1 MSRGSIDQPLAKLGR
16 AAYHYRVVKFDVFG
30 GHDRQAWPVTLE
42 RHRDGLEYR
51 LRAPKI
57 EPLPTDLPLI
67 FGDAYFN
74 LRAALDY
81 LVFQL
86 HLRHYRG
93 NLPAKIV
100 KSSAFPIYNQ
110 QPLAK
115 GGALLD
121 TCNWKEIG
129 TLGKHERTALEWLQP
144 DKGRGSGLT
153 KQIREALSDL
163 SSLNNIDKHQEL
175 HVTQRIVQAVPIPD
189 FPPEFGFQQHPAFGI
204 PLESGAYVDTWT
216 FAKAPPPEYLNMN
229 FSVRTAVQIEPIIGR
244 LEEPFHLGGSILAVE
259 AVVKRFSRLFPPPV
273 EPLNLSWVRMNT
285 QLALASPR
293 PLDS

>member
-144 DKGRGSGLT
+144 YKGRGSGLT

-189 FPPEFGFQQHPAFGI
+189 FPPEFGFQQHPRVWNSPGI
-204 PLESGAYVDTWT
+204 WRICRYMDIREGAAARISEHELQCPHRGADRANNWQARGT
-216 FAKAPPPEYLNMN
+216 L
-229 FSVRTAVQIEPIIGR
+229 SSGR
-244 LEEPFHLGGSILAVE
+244 LYSGCRGG
-259 AVVKRFSRLFPPPV
+259 R
-273 EPLNLSWVRMNT
+273 
-285 QLALASPR
+285 
-293 PLDS
+293 